1 MSIVSLSYVPIYQ
14 RAHTYIALGNSIL
27 NYKVFSVDLRYVF
40 FSSCNKGQTGLQ
52 QFDKLN
58 YQKGNGTK
66 SELIYDVH
74 GNGHAAGSARLVA
87 TGSTDSHVDRKKNDT
102 VLRDIILTSRGTL
115 G

>member
-1 MSIVSLSYVPIYQ
+1 MSIVSLSYVLIYQ
-14 RAHTYIALGNSIL
+14 LAHTYIALGNSIL
-27 NYKVFSVDLRYVF
+27 NYKVFSVDLRPVF
-40 FSSCNKGQTGLQ
+40 FSPRNKGQTSLQ

-66 SELIYDVH
+66 SELIYDAH

-102 VLRDIILTSRGTL
+102 VLGDIIPTTRVTFG
-115 G
+115 